1 MKFKRKDTREHSSSR
16 LRNSDMNT
24 NDSDSPRLFEE
35 RSRWYLGR
43 GLRDFCVLITAMVL
57 VSSVCLAIDPRYH
70 IDGTTE
76 EPIVTDHVTGLQWQQ
91 NTTIGSVDW
100 KDALAHCEGLSYGG
114 SDNWRLPDVTELISI
129 VDEKK
134 TDPPAI
140 NPVYFPGFDDEGG
153 HWTSTTSR
161 KIGTTVY
168 VVYFGDQDSTVGL
181 GGISAVSKTT
191 SALVLCVR
199 GNE

>member
-1 MKFKRKDTREHSSSR
+1 MMKKSISKV
-16 LRNSDMNT
+16 L
-24 NDSDSPRLFEE
+24 
-35 RSRWYLGR
+35 YL
-43 GLRDFCVLITAMVL
+43 LVIAAMVL
-57 VSSVCLAIDPRYH
+57 VSSVCLAIDPRYN

-91 NTTIGSVDW
+91 NTTVGSVDW
-100 KDALAHCEGLSYGG
+100 KDALAYCEALSYGG

-129 VDEKK
+129 VDE
-134 TDPPAI
+134 TRAEAPAI

-161 KIGTTVY
+161 KNGTSAY
-168 VVYFGDQDSTVGL
+168 VVYFDEQDSTIGR
-181 GGISAVSKTT
+181 GGVSSVSKTWE
-191 SALVLCVR
+191 ALVLCVR